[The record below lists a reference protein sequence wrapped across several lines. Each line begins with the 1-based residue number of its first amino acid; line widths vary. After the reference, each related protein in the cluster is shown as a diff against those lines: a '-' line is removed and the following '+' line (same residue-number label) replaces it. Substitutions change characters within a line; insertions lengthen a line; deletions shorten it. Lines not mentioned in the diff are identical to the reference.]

1 MVSSEKKELY
11 LHLIPEVALSED
23 SDIPKTTAE
32 WLFLSE
38 AAPMILQAV
47 LLALGAG
54 MYGIYRGANFVGTL
68 INGEEFIVLWLW
80 KAVGGLCFGA
90 WGIWILNRVWPK
102 RHQPTAIHGIWGLVF
117 VAGSM
122 IGLWGIAFV
131 LLGGSGELPVPRFP
145 ALIVCGWLLVGNIR
159 AFVRL
164 VRPSS

>member
-1 MVSSEKKELY
+1 M
-11 LHLIPEVALSED
+11 SED
-23 SDIPKTTAE
+23 SQIQKTTVG

-47 LLALGAG
+47 LLAFGAG
-54 MYGIYRGANFVGTL
+54 LYGLYSGAQFAGSL
-68 INGEEFIVLWLW
+68 IHGEENFALWWW
-80 KAVGGLCFGA
+80 KALAGLGLGA

-102 RHQPTAIHGIWGLVF
+102 RHQPTAIHGVWGLAF

-131 LLGGSGELPVPRFP
+131 LLGETGELPVPRLP
-145 ALIVCGWLLVGNIR
+145 ALILCGWLLVGNIR

>member
-1 MVSSEKKELY
+1 
-11 LHLIPEVALSED
+11 LSED
-23 SDIPKTTAE
+23 SHISKTTVG

-38 AAPMILQAV
+38 AAPMIVQAA

-54 MYGIYRGANFVGTL
+54 LYGIYSGAQFAGSLVH
-68 INGEEFIVLWLW
+68 GEEDFALWLW
-80 KAVGGLCFGA
+80 QAVGGLCLGA

-102 RHQPTAIHGIWGLVF
+102 RHQPTAIHGVWGVVF

-122 IGLWGIAFV
+122 ISLWGIAFV